1 MRKAYRSKMVLMII
15 ALLFTSMAGL
25 YSEDKAE
32 ETKESSFNFHWSI
45 GTKGV
50 YSSGISDSYSYNKS
64 NIKGEVRSDY
74 VDISAFI
81 QRYFHYQLTDGNGI
95 YEYRSFN
102 EAGLSLTAHLFK
114 IIDLTGEYNRAD
126 DFDDFKRDTYIG
138 TIELDIFPVILSADY
153 SYEKSEYKINSAAID
168 STKRDYSFQFEY
180 NFSDTFSA
188 DMGYS
193 HSDSYYNI
201 PDYTYYKNIIR
212 AGLAGMP
219 SEYIYLIGGVNLGK
233 DSADYYIYGADC
245 GITIKPYSYIKF
257 SLAYNIAYFKP
268 PAAGSSKKTGGGG
281 SHGQS
286 NPYLSA
292 DKAGDPY
299 YSHVVSLGVT
309 VYF

>member
-1 MRKAYRSKMVLMII
+1 MRKTHKSKMVLMITV
-15 ALLFTSMAGL
+15 LLFINTAGL
-25 YSEDKAE
+25 YSKDKQE
-32 ETKESSFNFHWSI
+32 ETKGSSFNFHWSI

-50 YSSGISDSYSYNKS
+50 YSSGISDPYAYNKS

-74 VDISAFI
+74 VDVSAFI

-126 DFDDFKRDTYIG
+126 DFDDLKRDTYIG
-138 TIELDIFPVILSADY
+138 SIELDIFPVVLSADY
-153 SYEKSEYKINSAAID
+153 SCEKSEYKMNSAAID

-180 NFSDTFSA
+180 NVSDTFSA
-188 DMGYS
+188 DIGYS

-233 DSADYYIYGADC
+233 DSSDYNIYSADC
-245 GITIKPYSYIKF
+245 GITIKPYSNIKLI
-257 SLAYNIAYFKP
+257 LAYNIAYYNP
-268 PAAGSSKKTGGGG
+268 PAVGSSRKSSG
-281 SHGQS
+281 SHGPG
-286 NPYLSA
+286 NPYLSE
-292 DKAGDPY
+292 DKTGDPY
-299 YSHVVSLGVT
+299 YSHVVSLGLT
-309 VYF
+309 LSF